1 MTLTLCADLLTI
13 AGAVLGPLLAY
24 RGRGACMAPSRHGLS
39 VCGPTLPSWMK
50 RLRAELAKLD
60 ERQRADTA
68 GLRTRMAKLDE
79 RQRADTTSLL
89 AHMARLDERQR
100 ADAAKLEKRLRAEL
114 AKLDER
120 QRADTAG
127 LRTHMAKLDE
137 RQRADTTSLLAHI
150 AKLDERQRADTAAI
164 NMRLDTLTQTIITS
178 TIARGPEADLA
189 AERGRQAVPTSTAEQ
204 S

>member
-1 MTLTLCADLLTI
+1 MVADFAAREEVRCYAHRKCPGGLRGSPLVTLTLVDVA
-13 AGAVLGPLLAY
+13 AVTAVVVGPVLVASFGVAFAWL
-24 RGRGACMAPSRHGLS
+24 
-39 VCGPTLPSWMK
+39 
-50 RLRAELAKLD
+50 
-60 ERQRADTA
+60 
-68 GLRTRMAKLDE
+68 
-79 RQRADTTSLL
+79 
-89 AHMARLDERQR
+89 R

-150 AKLDERQRADTAAI
+150 AKLDERQRADTAAMLAHMAKLDERQRADIAQLDERQRADTAAI

-178 TIARGPEADLA
+178 TIARGSQSDLA
-189 AERGRQAVPTSTAEQ
+189 TERASQAVQGASAKQP
-204 S
+204 